1 MNMGSGGGYFSDPIT
16 LAYGKMNPLIAV
28 RNKLGEWN
36 FENTQYNPVAQRSK
50 DGDRSEAKT
59 YRAILSPY
67 VTIRF
72 SPAWSFTG
80 RLGFIFDKRIRLLVF
95 PAATRQGYA
104 GYGRTG
110 NHYTYAA

>member
-1 MNMGSGGGYFSDPIT
+1 M
-16 LAYGKMNPLIAV
+16 
-28 RNKLGEWN
+28 GEWN

-72 SPAWSFTG
+72 SPAWSFTSRG
-80 RLGFIFDKRIRLLVF
+80 GLDLYSIKEFGYWSFLQ
-95 PAATRQGYA
+95 PQGKGIA
-104 GYGRTG
+104 GVGRTG